1 MTKHDD
7 HVVAVIQAFL
17 DHLEGIAERPTL
29 DHLTDEERRDAEA
42 LMESLEAGRGIDP
55 HASRP
60 SIERLL
66 AGTPLEALLRRDHRA
81 SVGTPDAV
89 TVRDVLAGV
98 DSRARVEIE
107 STEGL
112 TAVVYSYLDLR
123 ARFVTID
130 AYDSGAFIT
139 DSVRRTVEAIF
150 DRDPDTTRVG
160 VVAARSDELI
170 TQMLAAEDLGRTVTA
185 PSGALHTDWEPAMPL
200 SLAARRML
208 ERCAPE
214 WDPFDFDPALG
225 DAVEALAVA
234 AEIASQ
240 LIAQE
245 AGRSYRG
252 EKARA
257 YKSLVGQEGLIVDL
271 VASVTDRTAGS
282 VDLDAETMRIATTA
296 A

>member
-7 HVVAVIQAFL
+7 HVGAVIQAFL
-17 DHLEGIAERPTL
+17 DYLEGIAERPTL

-66 AGTPLEALLRRDHRA
+66 AGTPLEGLLRRDDRA
-81 SVGTPDAV
+81 SVGTSDVV
-89 TVRDVLAGV
+89 TVRDVLAGN
-98 DSRARVEIE
+98 SRARVEIE
-107 STEGL
+107 STEGF

-123 ARFVTID
+123 ACFVTID
-130 AYDSGAFIT
+130 ADDSGAFMT

-150 DRDPDTTRVG
+150 DRDPDTSRVG

-225 DAVEALAVA
+225 DAVEAPAVA
-234 AEIASQ
+234 AEIAGR
-240 LIAQE
+240 LIAKE

-282 VDLDAETMRIATTA
+282 VDLDAETMRIARTA